1 MKRPVKITL
10 IALVILFGLVKLIEW
25 VVESKFEN
33 LINNNPNRTYNITY
47 DNFDLHTFFK
57 GITLDQVKITPLN
70 NPKGTIVTGTVN
82 YAELS
87 GFAWHKFIFSKNVT
101 ADELQFV
108 APVFELTVRPDST
121 KKVKPKKVKKDGN
134 SLQALFS
141 DILSRADLNQFQIK
155 NGSVIIHETDSTL
168 RGKFHNINI
177 LASNIETDSVQLK
190 HIVPFKLGNLE
201 IAVDSLYYRI
211 NSYTKA
217 RMGSINYSIAD
228 ESVQL
233 KEAALEYD
241 KDWVAIS
248 KERGLQDDV
257 IGFEL
262 NDLSISGLKLSSS
275 FWTQLDIEA
284 DNLDING
291 LTLSLKRNKN
301 LQRPPD
307 VQKPL
312 FKGMVDKIPYNVDF
326 DSITI
331 SNTTILYGELSP
343 NKLNTG
349 VIEINAIKGTISKFT
364 TFPERKKEFGAFEAH
379 LTARLNDAADMNI
392 DLKVP
397 YSKDTF
403 TIHTSLRSL
412 DMKALSSS
420 LVPLLGIEIAEGQ
433 LHYLDYKM
441 NASFYQ
447 SQNSLVMDYENLYL
461 TVYKEEA
468 DGSQHKKA
476 FLSSIANAAVRH
488 DNLPKEKGYLK
499 ASYTTKR
506 NIYRSPFQ
514 HIVAGV
520 LDGAKR
526 IVPGKGIQSMIN
538 KETPEEKA
546 EQKADKKEKKKTKK
560 LKKDKA

>member
-1 MKRPVKITL
+1 ML
-10 IALVILFGLVKLIEW
+10 
-25 VVESKFEN
+25 
-33 LINNNPNRTYNITY
+33 
-47 DNFDLHTFFK
+47 
-57 GITLDQVKITPLN
+57 
-70 NPKGTIVTGTVN
+70 
-82 YAELS
+82 
-87 GFAWHKFIFSKNVT
+87 
-101 ADELQFV
+101 
-108 APVFELTVRPDST
+108 PDST
-121 KKVKPKKVKKDGN
+121 KNVKLRERKKDGN

-141 DILSRADLNQFQIK
+141 DILTRADLNQFQIK
-155 NGSVIIHETDSTL
+155 NGSVVIRETDSTL
-168 RGKFHNINI
+168 KGKFHNINI
-177 LASNIETDSVQLK
+177 LASDIETDSIQLK

-201 IAVDSLYYRI
+201 IAVDSMFYQI
-211 NSYTKA
+211 NSFTKA
-217 RMGSINYSIAD
+217 RMGSINYSIAN
-228 ESVQL
+228 ESVRL
-233 KEAALEYD
+233 KNAALEYD

-248 KERGLQDDV
+248 QERGLQDDV
-257 IGFEL
+257 IGFQLSNL
-262 NDLSISGLKLSSS
+262 NISGLKLSSS

-284 DNLDING
+284 DNLAIDG
-291 LTLSLKRNKN
+291 LSLSLKRNKN

-343 NKLNTG
+343 NKKNTG
-349 VIEINAIKGTISKFT
+349 VIEINAINGSISKFS

-379 LTARLNDAADMNI
+379 LTARLNDAAAMNI

-397 YSKDTF
+397 YTKDTF
-403 TIHTSLRSL
+403 IIHTRLKHL
-412 DMKALSSS
+412 DLKALSPS
-420 LVPLLGIEIAEGQ
+420 LVPLLGIEIKEGQ
-433 LHYLDYKM
+433 LHHLDYQM

-447 SQNSLVMDYENLYL
+447 SHNSLIMDYENLYL

-488 DNLPKEKGYLK
+488 DNLPKDKGYLK
-499 ASYTTKR
+499 ASYTTQR

-526 IVPGKGIQSMIN
+526 IVPGKGIQSIIT

-546 EQKADKKEKKKTKK
+546 EQKAEKQEKKKTKK
-560 LKKDKA
+560 LKKGRD